1 MRARAAVCPRGEVFG
16 MDGKIMTALLTR
28 GWHGLAVVGVAAGA
42 AIGVVLVLGGAG
54 APRAAQAAQVPI
66 AQAACPVQADPAP
79 LTRTVSAF
87 ARIDGIAGDST
98 NPQHAG
104 EVDLTGV
111 RAGLIGG
118 GAALCGAAAGKVAF
132 DPIVVEKQ
140 VDRASVLL
148 AARATTG
155 AHIRTVRITLSS
167 TGAAPIAFLTY
178 DLSDARVVS
187 IRQVKRGNTLTEE
200 VAFDFTR
207 IAYTFVPQNAD
218 GSAGPSIPYCF
229 DILANRS
236 C

>member
-1 MRARAAVCPRGEVFG
+1 M
-16 MDGKIMTALLTR
+16 
-28 GWHGLAVVGVAAGA
+28 GVAAGA
-42 AIGVVLVLGGAG
+42 AIGIVLVVGGTG
-54 APRAAQAAQVPI
+54 APRVAQAAQVPA

-79 LTRTVSAF
+79 LTRTANAF
-87 ARIDGIAGDST
+87 ARIDGVPGDST
-98 NPQHAG
+98 NAQHAG

-118 GAALCGAAAGKVAF
+118 GAALCGAGGAGKVNF

-148 AARATTG
+148 AARATLGT
-155 AHIRTVRITLSS
+155 HLRTVRITLSS
-167 TGAAPIAFLTY
+167 TGATPIAFLTY
-178 DLSDARVVS
+178 DLSDVRVVS

-207 IAYTFVPQNAD
+207 IAYTFVPQNPD
-218 GSAGPSIPYCF
+218 GSPGAAIPFCF
-229 DILANRS
+229 DVVANRS

>member
-1 MRARAAVCPRGEVFG
+1 
-16 MDGKIMTALLTR
+16 MTALVTR

-42 AIGVVLVLGGAG
+42 AIGLVLVLGGAG
-54 APRAAQAAQVPI
+54 APRVAEAAQVPT

-79 LTRTVSAF
+79 LTRTASAF
-87 ARIDGIAGDST
+87 ARIDGIPGDST
-98 NPQHAG
+98 NAQHAG

-111 RAGLIGG
+111 RAGLTGG
-118 GAALCGAAAGKVAF
+118 GAAVCGATNRVVF

-140 VDRASVLL
+140 VDRASVPL

-155 AHIRTVRITLSS
+155 AHLRTVRITLLS
-167 TGAAPIAFLTY
+167 TGARPIAFLTY

-200 VAFDFTR
+200 VAFDFSR

-218 GSAGPSIPYCF
+218 GSPGASIPFCF
-229 DILANRS
+229 DLLANRV

>member
-1 MRARAAVCPRGEVFG
+1 
-16 MDGKIMTALLTR
+16 MTALLTR

-42 AIGVVLVLGGAG
+42 AVGIVLVLGGTG
-54 APRAAQAAQVPI
+54 APRVAEAAQVPT
-66 AQAACPVQADPAP
+66 AQAACPAQVDPAP
-79 LTRTVSAF
+79 LTRTAAAF

-98 NPQHAG
+98 NAQHAG

-111 RAGLIGG
+111 RAGLTAG
-118 GAALCGAAAGKVAF
+118 GAALCGATGKAVF

-140 VDRASVLL
+140 VDRASVPL
-148 AARATTG
+148 AARAATG
-155 AHIRTVRITLSS
+155 AHLRTVRITLSS
-167 TGAAPIAFLTY
+167 TGAAPITFLTY

-200 VAFDFTR
+200 VAFDFGR

-218 GSAGPSIPYCF
+218 GSPGASIQFCF
-229 DILANRS
+229 DLLANRT